1 MEHPS
6 TDYES
11 LGGREVVKIKIDM
24 SIVAEKV

>member
-6 TDYES
+6 TDYEN
-11 LGGREVVKIKIDM
+11 LGGRGIVKIKLGM